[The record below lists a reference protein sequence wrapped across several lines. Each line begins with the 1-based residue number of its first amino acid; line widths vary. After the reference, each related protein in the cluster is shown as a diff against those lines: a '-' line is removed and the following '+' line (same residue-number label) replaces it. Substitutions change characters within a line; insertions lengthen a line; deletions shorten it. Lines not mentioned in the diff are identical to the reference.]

1 LECSHKRSDWEGRP
15 KPSSGSTTR
24 DEQRCYGIPA
34 VTYYFYRLQR
44 VEVTLQGSAARD
56 VLWMRTGHVT
66 ISKRNLCNLYPRVAS
81 CYSYIM
87 NKQLLILAL
96 MLVTAACTPTPT
108 TVPKLPSPALSIV
121 ATASATPVPQQI
133 IPATP
138 VQPTE
143 TALPATESAGTLLL
157 QVLSPQDEAVVNTQ
171 QVDVIGSAPAGAVV
185 TVNDEILIMS
195 TEGQFKTTVALE
207 EGPNLIEIL
216 ASDEN
221 GNEAS
226 LLLTVT
232 YEP

>member
-1 LECSHKRSDWEGRP
+1 
-15 KPSSGSTTR
+15 
-24 DEQRCYGIPA
+24 
-34 VTYYFYRLQR
+34 
-44 VEVTLQGSAARD
+44 
-56 VLWMRTGHVT
+56 
-66 ISKRNLCNLYPRVAS
+66 
-81 CYSYIM
+81 M
-87 NKQLLILAL
+87 NKQLLIPAL

-108 TVPKLPSPALSIV
+108 TVPKLPSPALSIA